1 MALGGFLQGLG
12 LSLGNDLLYGQQY
25 QQNQARTE
33 LMKAEADQAQMQS
46 QQMQQQMQT
55 QKQLGAFIQSQTQLE
70 GADASNPLMQAQMYS
85 KAAGLAA
92 SQGDFASAQEMTK
105 LSENATAEARQQAVD
120 LAQQK
125 AVKNEDLANAADAYS
140 SNPSRDGA
148 MDLARKAIAA
158 GVNPATIPANL
169 QSPEGQA
176 WVNQQKLAGMTSGQR
191 AEFVQKA
198 ADIKANRE
206 EKQKEFAIRE
216 AGVQAERQATA
227 TYREGILD
235 LKRSEEAQRAAD
247 RAERAGKPQFVT
259 IGKTQYEVDDSGKMP
274 GERNAQDPRLVR
286 VGEKTSI
293 QEDRDNNAMA
303 RAGAQTVRELKNL
316 SAFKS
321 STGASPFIDLTSHD
335 AVSAIEKAGA
345 NAMTPDQVKMYGA
358 SFANLTTQ
366 VGRLDT
372 LGGGRGANQAVIN
385 ELTRN
390 LQPQSTDH
398 PLVIGYKLATI
409 NQTALVA
416 MENSPKP
423 SDPDMA
429 KMRDENI
436 AYLKSRAKPEDFL
449 RAATG
454 KDKELLNNLDVSGQQ
469 LQAIV
474 GGEELPGAPDAG
486 AGTNKPPIPA
496 GTKDYSHLW
505 N

>member
-148 MDLARKAIAA
+148 MDLVRKAIAA
-158 GVNPATIPANL
+158 GVNPATIPPNL

-191 AEFVQKA
+191 AEFLEKA
-198 ADIKANRE
+198 ADTKARRDQQWQVHEDAMAQQN
-206 EKQKEFAIRE
+206 AT
-216 AGVQAERQATA
+216 RQATA
-227 TYREGILD
+227 AYRDGMLQ
-235 LKRSEEAQRAAD
+235 LKAAEVASRTD
-247 RAERAGKPQFVT
+247 RDPKVVT
-259 IGKTQYEVDDSGKMP
+259 IGNGQYEFDASGQMK
-274 GERNAQDPRLVR
+274 GERLASDPRYVKL
-286 VGEKTSI
+286 GEKTTA
-293 QEDRDNNAMA
+293 QMENNAKAIGGAAAEATRNLSQMA
-303 RAGAQTVRELKNL
+303 RFPTGTVN
-316 SAFKS
+316 
-321 STGASPFIDLTSHD
+321 SPFAHMTDHEFTTSL
-335 AVSAIEKAGA
+335 AKTGTNII
-345 NAMTPDQVKMYGA
+345 TPEQVQMFQTSSSGLA
-358 SFANLTTQ
+358 TELSR
-366 VGRLDT
+366 VMT
-372 LGGGRGANQAVIN
+372 LGGGRGANQSVIN
-385 ELTRN
+385 EVKSQITPTAGDTNLEAAYKLSTGAQIVLTRM
-390 LQPQSTDH
+390 QSQSAPQDPIAAKKWNDTMSTLSQF
-398 PLVIGYKLATI
+398 PT
-409 NQTALVA
+409 
-416 MENSPKP
+416 
-423 SDPDMA
+423 
-429 KMRDENI
+429 
-436 AYLKSRAKPEDFL
+436 PEQIL
-449 RAATG
+449 NASTG
-454 KDKELLNNLDVSGQQ
+454 KEKQKLSHLEGSYNNLLDK
-469 LQAIV
+469 IN
-474 GGEELPGAPDAG
+474 GEALPGGADTG
-486 AGTNKPPIPA
+486 AGTNNPPIPA